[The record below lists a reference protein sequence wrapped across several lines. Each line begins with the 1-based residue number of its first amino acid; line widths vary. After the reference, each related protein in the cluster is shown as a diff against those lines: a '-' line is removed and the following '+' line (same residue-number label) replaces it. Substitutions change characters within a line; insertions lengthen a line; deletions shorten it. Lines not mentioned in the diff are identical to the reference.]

1 MTIWLLV
8 VLVLASVVALG
19 YRQGAIRVAFSFVGI
34 LMGVLLAAPLAKL
47 LKPLLG
53 LFGVK
58 SPILLWVLPPV
69 IGFILVSIL
78 FKILAAVAHQKIEV
92 YYKYK
97 AGDLRLALWERLN
110 HRMGACLGLLNG
122 IGYVVLIAFGI
133 YAFSYWTVQ
142 LATTENEPTTIR
154 LLNRMGKDLQTTGFS
169 KVARSVDSLHPAF
182 YEVADLTGL
191 IFNNPL
197 LEARLSRY
205 PAFLGLAE
213 RQELQDI
220 ANDTEFTNLRVRGES
235 FQNLLEHP
243 RMQAIIGNPDLLHT
257 IQGAVVTNMT
267 DLKAFLDTG
276 RSSKYESEKILGRW
290 RFDVNSAAAAMRRA
304 RPTVSANE
312 MQRIKRWMV
321 SAFEK
326 TLLIATTEKQAYLKN
341 LPGLKVPAPNTV
353 PGPVT
358 VQNLQGTW
366 DETSGKYLFAF
377 SGNDLIAT
385 LEGGRL
391 SMSSEGMNLVFVHE
405 D

>member
-8 VLVLASVVALG
+8 VLLLASVAALG

-47 LKPLLG
+47 IKPLIG

-58 SPILLWVLPPV
+58 SPILLWAIPPV

-78 FKILAAVAHQKIEV
+78 FKILAAVAHQKVEV

-122 IGYVVLIAFGI
+122 AAYLVLVVFGI
-133 YAFSYWTVQ
+133 YTFSYWTVQ
-142 LATTENEPTTIR
+142 LGTTENEPLSVR
-154 LLNRMGKDLQTTGFS
+154 LLNRMGNDLQSTGFS
-169 KVARSVDSLHPAF
+169 KVARSVDSLSPSF
-182 YEVADLTGL
+182 YDVADLAGL

-213 RQELQDI
+213 RPELLDI

-235 FQNLLEHP
+235 FKNLLDHP
-243 RMQAIIGNPDLLHT
+243 RLQAILGNPDLLQT
-257 IQGAVVTNMT
+257 IQATIVANLT
-267 DLKAFLDTG
+267 DLRVFLDSGT
-276 RSSKYESEKILGRW
+276 SPKYESEKILGRW
-290 RFDVNSAAAAMRRA
+290 RFDVNSAISALRRA
-304 RPTVSANE
+304 RPATTAAEV
-312 MQRIKRWMV
+312 QRIKRWMM

-326 TLLIATTEKQAYLKN
+326 TLLIASTEKEAFLKN
-341 LPGLKVPAPNTV
+341 LPSLKIPAPNATST
-353 PGPVT
+353 GGA
-358 VQNLQGTW
+358 QNLTGKW
-366 DETSGKYLFAF
+366 DATGGKYLFSFA
-377 SGNDLIAT
+377 GNDLIAT

-391 SMSSEGMNLVFVHE
+391 SMTSEGLNLVFVHE